1 MSKYDELTY
10 KCRSELEQQMFPK
23 CIRAKTTNVN
33 DIQEEFK
40 NMPIDKLKELMYL
53 NDQEEKNFSFYNNG
67 QQYVTG
73 NYFNKANDI
82 KYATTQKQKVELL
95 FRYIKD
101 TCGSVITPKIFKE
114 RVEKI
119 FNLESE
125 GMSENDYKDMMLD
138 FFGKYQ
144 INLDNVE
151 DKNKFE
157 SLVADDIQLEYV
169 PVNNHIAEG
178 VSVNESYFPEA
189 ESKKHSINLFDSNN
203 RQQHNRRA
211 YAEEV

>member
-125 GMSENDYKDMMLD
+125 GMSENDYKDMMFG

>member
-10 KCRSELEQQMFPK
+10 KCRTEHEHNRFPK
-23 CIRAKTTNVN
+23 CIISKTTNIN

-53 NDQEEKNFSFYNNG
+53 NTQEEKNFNFYNNG
-67 QQYVTG
+67 QKYITE
-73 NYFNKANDI
+73 NYFNKSNDI
-82 KYATTQKQKVELL
+82 KHAKTQKEKVELL
-95 FRYIKD
+95 FNYIKD

-125 GMSENDYKDMMLD
+125 GMSENDYKEMLLD

-144 INLDNVE
+144 INLDNPK
-151 DKNKFE
+151 DRKQFE
-157 SLVADDIQLEYV
+157 SLVADEIQLEYA
-169 PVNNHIAEG
+169 PVNTHDIP
-178 VSVNESYFPEA
+178 VSENEFPKA
-189 ESKKHSINLFDSNN
+189 ESKQHPINTFENYN
-203 RQQHNRRA
+203 RKHNRRA
-211 YAEEV
+211 YAEE

>member
-10 KCRSELEQQMFPK
+10 KCRSEQEQRMFPK

-67 QQYVTG
+67 QQYVTE

-138 FFGKYQ
+138 FFGCEREKMG
-144 INLDNVE
+144 
-151 DKNKFE
+151 
-157 SLVADDIQLEYV
+157 YV
-169 PVNNHIAEG
+169 PF
-178 VSVNESYFPEA
+178 VSSAPGDMNFERVPEQFTFPYGF
-189 ESKKHSINLFDSNN
+189 KHGRVIEITDEEYN
-203 RQQHNRRA
+203 RLKNI
-211 YAEEV
+211 

>member
-1 MSKYDELTY
+1 
-10 KCRSELEQQMFPK
+10 
-23 CIRAKTTNVN
+23 
-33 DIQEEFK
+33 
-40 NMPIDKLKELMYL
+40 
-53 NDQEEKNFSFYNNG
+53 
-67 QQYVTG
+67 
-73 NYFNKANDI
+73 
-82 KYATTQKQKVELL
+82 VELL

-169 PVNNHIAEG
+169 PVDNNIAKG
-178 VSVNESYFPEA
+178 IPVNESYFPEA
-189 ESKKHSINLFDSNN
+189 ESQKHSINLYDSNN
-203 RQQHNRRA
+203 REQHNRKMQ
-211 YAEEV
+211 AEEV